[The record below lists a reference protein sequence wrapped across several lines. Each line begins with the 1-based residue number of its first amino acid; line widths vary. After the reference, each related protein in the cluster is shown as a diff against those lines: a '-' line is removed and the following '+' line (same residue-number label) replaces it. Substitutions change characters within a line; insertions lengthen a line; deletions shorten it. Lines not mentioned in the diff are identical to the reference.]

1 MDERHSLG
9 LAAAMIDLRNIETFF
24 WAAALGSLRAAGEK
38 LGTTQPA
45 VSQRIAALEL
55 ALGVKLFDRAARGV
69 RLTAKGQE
77 LLAHAEQLI
86 QARNGLVE
94 TARDSTTMSG
104 RLNLGVA
111 ETIVQTWLP
120 KLIAEI
126 HMAYPDLTLEIE
138 VDTSEMLQ
146 SYLMSRRIDLAFLMG
161 PVLEPR
167 VANRPLCTYPLAWIA
182 KPGLYS
188 SEKSVSVE
196 TICALPVITYGSNST
211 PYRQV
216 RDILQRYRF
225 PAPRM
230 YGSAS
235 LSMIAKMALDGI
247 GTAVITPVFLGA
259 EIARGELEILDVDA
273 DPLNDLH
280 FTASWIDGPDSHAAR
295 VITHMAQQ
303 VARNSVGN
311 VLITDLGGEEI

>member
-1 MDERHSLG
+1 
-9 LAAAMIDLRNIETFF
+9 MIDLRNIETFF
-24 WAAALGSLRAAGEK
+24 WAAALGSLRAAAEK

-86 QARNGLVE
+86 QARNGMIE
-94 TARDSTTMSG
+94 AARDSTAMTG

-120 KLIAEI
+120 QLIAEI
-126 HMAYPDLTLEIE
+126 HNAYPDLTLEIE

-146 SYLMSRRIDLAFLMG
+146 SHLMSRRIDLAFLMG

-182 KPGLYS
+182 RPGLYS
-188 SEKSVSVE
+188 TQESVSVE
-196 TICALPVITYGSNST
+196 TISALPVITYGSNST

-225 PAPRM
+225 PSPRM

-235 LSMIAKMALDGI
+235 LSMIVKMALDGI

-259 EIARGELEILDVDA
+259 EIERGELEILNVDVE
-273 DPLNDLH
+273 PLNDLH

-303 VARNSVGN
+303 TARTSAGN
-311 VLITDLGGEEI
+311 VLPTAPAIDEI

>member
-1 MDERHSLG
+1 
-9 LAAAMIDLRNIETFF
+9 MIDLRNIETFF
-24 WAAALGSLRAAGEK
+24 WAATLGSLRAASEK

-86 QARNGLVE
+86 QARNDLIQA
-94 TARDSTTMSG
+94 ARDHTAMTG

-120 KLIAEI
+120 TLIAEI
-126 HMAYPDLTLEIE
+126 HGAYPNLTLEIE

-146 SYLMSRRIDLAFLMG
+146 SHLMSRKIDLAFLMG

-167 VANRPLCTYPLAWIA
+167 VENRPLCTYPLAWIA
-182 KPGLYS
+182 KPGLYPANENIS
-188 SEKSVSVE
+188 LD
-196 TICALPVITYGSNST
+196 TISALPVITYGSNST

-216 RDILQRYRF
+216 RDMLQRYRISS
-225 PAPRM
+225 PRM

-235 LSMIAKMALDGI
+235 LSMIARMALDGI
-247 GTAVITPVFLGA
+247 GTAVITPIFLGA
-259 EIARGELEILDVDA
+259 ELDRGELEILKVDA
-273 DPLNDLH
+273 GPLKDLH
-280 FTASWIDGPDSHAAR
+280 FTASWIEGPGSHAAR
-295 VITHMAQQ
+295 VVTHMAQQ
-303 VARNSVGN
+303 IAQNSAGN
-311 VLITDLGGEEI
+311 VLASRADEADT

>member
-1 MDERHSLG
+1 
-9 LAAAMIDLRNIETFF
+9 MIDLRNIETFF

-86 QARNGLVE
+86 QARNGLIE
-94 TARDSTTMSG
+94 AARDSTTMSG